1 MRHKRISRSP
11 GATVLH
17 AGDMDY
23 GLTPAPDCRVPPANG
38 SGRILS
44 TRRFNEGW
52 PAGCPLDDPSF
63 AAFIADRFTG
73 EEGAVTSL
81 VSHSHSRKWE
91 RRRRPSRS
99 PRAGPSGC
107 AVPEVA
113 GKMVALRLT
122 VHVRSPMICDD
133 DMMELC

>member
-38 SGRILS
+38 SGRILW

-63 AAFIADRFTG
+63 AAFIADRFTVDDGDRHISCQSLGQPEMG
-73 EEGAVTSL
+73 ETSPSLPVSPGGAFRVRRARGGGPNGRTPADRSCPQ
-81 VSHSHSRKWE
+81 SH
-91 RRRRPSRS
+91 
-99 PRAGPSGC
+99 
-107 AVPEVA
+107 
-113 GKMVALRLT
+113 
-122 VHVRSPMICDD
+122 
-133 DMMELC
+133 DM